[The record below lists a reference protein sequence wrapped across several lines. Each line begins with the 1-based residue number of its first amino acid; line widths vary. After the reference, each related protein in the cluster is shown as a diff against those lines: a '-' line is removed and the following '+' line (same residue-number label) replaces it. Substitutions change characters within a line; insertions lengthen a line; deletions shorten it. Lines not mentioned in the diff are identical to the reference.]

1 MSKTIYY
8 FTGTGNSL
16 YVAKKTAENIG
27 CDSVISIATEIKND
41 NISCESD
48 IIGIITPLYCSALP
62 RIVTEFLKKASF
74 NKNSYIFIL
83 VTAGN
88 PFSSAAINEADN
100 ILKQNKN
107 RISLGSIFKMPDNA
121 IIIFNPVQQTTTEK
135 NILDSKLKD
144 VSLSILNKVKSKPFE
159 FYPFVITGYIFRY
172 FVKKLDKYFKVDNSC
187 TGCGLCSKVC
197 SLNNIKIENNKPVW
211 QKNCEMCLA
220 CINVCPSKSI
230 NYTKLT
236 KNKNRYINQNI
247 DLKELMK

>member
-1 MSKTIYY
+1 MSKSIYY

-27 CDSVISIATEIKND
+27 CDSVISIAAEIKNEKIIC
-41 NISCESD
+41 NSD
-48 IIGIITPLYCSALP
+48 IVGIVTPLYCSALP
-62 RIVTEFLKKASF
+62 KIVTEFLKKAEF
-74 NKNSYIFIL
+74 NKNCFIFIL

-88 PFSSAAINEADN
+88 PFSSAAVSEAHN
-100 ILKQNKN
+100 ILKRKGN
-107 RISLGSIFKMPDNA
+107 RVSFGAIFKMPDNA
-121 IIIFNPVQQTTTEK
+121 ILFFNPVQHSSEEK
-135 NILDSKLKD
+135 FNLDSKLK
-144 VSLSILNKVKSKPFE
+144 SLSMSIINKVKSKPFE
-159 FYPFVITGYIFRY
+159 FYPFIFTGYIFRY
-172 FVKKLDKYFKVDNSC
+172 FVKKLDKYFTVNNSC
-187 TGCGLCSKVC
+187 TGCGLCYNIC

-236 KNKNRYINQNI
+236 ENKNRYINQNI